1 MTRQRG
7 CWGLPAVEASAVL
20 CSKLCIGGSIQIVSI
35 LLTYDVH
42 MFKVKKLYAKHR
54 VSRDLRDALQCGG
67 PVSNH
72 PIIRATARLMNVAGI
87 SPASTQDPALDRVL
101 ARNNL
106 RLSLGSAVG
115 VDDYIVNVFLAY
127 IQHIQT
133 IDTHQLRSARCG
145 YDDAEQVPP
154 KRPCRTSGQ
163 EG

>member
-1 MTRQRG
+1 
-7 CWGLPAVEASAVL
+7 
-20 CSKLCIGGSIQIVSI
+20 
-35 LLTYDVH
+35 

-127 IQHIQT
+127 I
-133 IDTHQLRSARCG
+133 
-145 YDDAEQVPP
+145 
-154 KRPCRTSGQ
+154 
-163 EG
+163 